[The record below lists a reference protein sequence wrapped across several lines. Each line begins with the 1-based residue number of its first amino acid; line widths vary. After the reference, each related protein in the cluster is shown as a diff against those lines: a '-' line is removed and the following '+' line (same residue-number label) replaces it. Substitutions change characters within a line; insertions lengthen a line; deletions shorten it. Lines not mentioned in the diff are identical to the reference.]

1 MADEKIKQDVKPK
14 QDMHKV
20 ANDLIAKA
28 VGILAEKDDQ
38 KYKIVISKLQK
49 ALKHMDELK

>member
-38 KYKIVISKLQK
+38 KYKVVISKLSK
-49 ALKHMDELK
+49 ALKHMDGIK

>member
-1 MADEKIKQDVKPK
+1 MADEKVKPDVKPK
-14 QDMHKV
+14 QDAHKV

-38 KYKIVISKLQK
+38 QYKVVISKLNK